1 MKSVFD
7 FDFSPICSSE
17 KDDEKIIR
25 ESLLYEPFQNY
36 KGSVEKSWL
45 WNQSQQTALRLLQ
58 LLHFN
63 LSFST
68 GKREEAREEKK
79 SHIKERFENEDREH
93 AKIKI
98 I

>member
-25 ESLLYEPFQNY
+25 EFLLYEPFQNY
-36 KGSVEKSWL
+36 IGSVEKSWL
-45 WNQSQQTALRLLQ
+45 WNQSQQTALQLLQ

-63 LSFST
+63 SSFST
-68 GKREEAREEKK
+68 SKRVKAREEKR
-79 SHIKERFENEDREH
+79 SRIKQRFEDEDREH
-93 AKIKI
+93 AKIKRL
-98 I
+98 